1 MYLRVQKGYKTVQ
14 AKQKLKVTPIGEK
27 NIKQIIRF
35 ECFILLTVSN
45 KEKSMKV

>member
-27 NIKQIIRF
+27 ISHRLF
-35 ECFILLTVSN
+35 VLSVLFY
-45 KEKSMKV
+45 